1 MKNRENTMPNKKTYV
16 TMDGNTAAA
25 YASYAFTEVAGIY
38 PITPSS
44 GMADSVDQWAQQG
57 RKNIFGQSVRVIEM
71 QSEGGAAGVVHGSL
85 ATGALTTTFTASQ
98 GLLLMVPNMYKI
110 SGELMPAVF
119 HVTAR
124 AIAGHALSIFG
135 DHSDVMAARQTGFA
149 ILASYGVQS
158 AMDLGAVAH
167 LSAIKGSMPFVH
179 FFDGFRTSHEIQ
191 KVEQL
196 DYADLAA
203 MVDMDAVRAFRERG
217 LTPND
222 PCLRGSA
229 QNPDI
234 FFQMKEASNLHYQAL
249 PDIVE
254 DYMDQ
259 ISQLTGRVYKPF
271 VYHGDPEAEE
281 IIVCM
286 GSVYDTISETVDY
299 LNCQGRKT
307 GVVHVHLF
315 RPFSAERLLEA
326 IPQSVRRI
334 AVLDRVKEPGA
345 QGEPLYL
352 DVVSAVSCAD
362 RPVTVSG
369 GRYGLGSKDTTPSQ
383 INAVFDMLAAGNK
396 KPRFTIGIEDDVTH
410 LSLPLTESIDVSPE
424 GTFTARFWGLGSDGT
439 VGANQN
445 SIKIIGDNTPMY
457 AQAYFSYDSKKSGGV
472 TISDLRFGDSPIRAP
487 YLVERADFVA
497 CHNQAYLDKYDMLK
511 VLKKGGSFLLNTTRT
526 EAELEDFLPGQVKRF
541 LAHNDIRFYIIDAVD
556 IAQKLGL
563 GNRINTICQAAF
575 FKISQVIPIEE
586 SVKHMKEAIVRSYG
600 DKGED
605 IVKMNYSA
613 VDAGIDQVR
622 EVQVPDDWKE
632 APDTPVTL
640 RQAPAFVLNIAD
652 VMNRQEGDSLPVS
665 AFMDYVDGTLP
676 QSTAQYEKRGIAVN
690 VPKWIPD
697 NCIQC
702 NQCAYVCP
710 HAVIRPFLLTGEEA
724 AQAPETFKTV
734 KGMRPYDQYQFKI
747 QISALDCTGCGS
759 CAQVC
764 PAKEKALV
772 MEPLEDHMIEA
783 DHWTYAQSLSKKPNP
798 MNKTTVKGSQFERP
812 LLEFSGA
819 CAGCG
824 ETPYV
829 RLATQLFGDRMMI
842 ANATGCSSIWGGSA
856 PSMPYCVNDE
866 GQGPSW
872 ANSLFEDNA
881 EYGLGMHLGFHQL
894 RDRVVEDIREL
905 AGRKD
910 LPAELAESLQVWLD
924 KKDVK
929 DGARGIAQRLILDLT
944 EASLQ
949 GESAQLRDRILELE
963 DYIMLRSTWIIGGDG
978 WAYDIGYGGLDH
990 VLASGEDVNVL
1001 VLDTE
1006 VYSNT
1011 GGQASKATQLGA
1023 VAQFA
1028 AGGKPL
1034 KKKDLGLMA
1043 MAYGYVY
1050 VAQISMGASQAQ
1062 TLRAL
1067 REAEA
1072 WDGPSIVIAYSPCIN
1087 HGIRG
1092 GMSLSQQ
1099 REKDAVETGY
1109 WHLWRYNPALLAG
1122 EEAKNPFVLDSKPPT
1137 RDYTEFLRGEVRYT
1151 SLFKKYSQEEVEA
1164 IFARAREASEERY
1177 KSYLRLADSQ

>member
-1 MKNRENTMPNKKTYV
+1 MPKNKTFV

-44 GMADSVDQWAQQG
+44 GMADSVDQWSQQG
-57 RKNIFGQSVRVIEM
+57 RKNVFGQSVQVIEM
-71 QSEGGAAGVVHGSL
+71 QSEGGAAGLVHGSL
-85 ATGALTTTFTASQ
+85 ATGALTTTYTASQ
-98 GLLLMVPNMYKI
+98 GLLLMVPNMYKMA
-110 SGELMPAVF
+110 GELLPAVF

-124 AIAGHALSIFG
+124 SIAGHALSIFG
-135 DHSDVMAARQTGFA
+135 DHGDVMAARQTGFA
-149 ILASYGVQS
+149 ILASHGVQS
-158 AMDLGAVAH
+158 AMDLGVVAH
-167 LSAIKGSMPFVH
+167 LSAIKGSVPFVH

-196 DYADLAA
+196 DYADLADL
-203 MVDMDAVRAFRERG
+203 VDMEAVNAFRKRG

-234 FFQMKEASNLHYQAL
+234 FFQMKEAPNKYYLELPQVVEHYMEE
-249 PDIVE
+249 IGK
-254 DYMDQ
+254 
-259 ISQLTGRVYKPF
+259 LTGRVYKPF
-271 VYHGDPEAEE
+271 VYYGDPEAEE
-281 IIVCM
+281 IIICM
-286 GSVYDTISETVDY
+286 GSVYDTICETVDY

-307 GVVHVHLF
+307 GVIHVHLF
-315 RPFSAERLLEA
+315 RPFCSDRLLSA
-326 IPQSVRRI
+326 IPETVRRI
-334 AVLDRVKEPGA
+334 AVLDRSKEPGA
-345 QGEPLYL
+345 QGEALYL
-352 DVVSAVSCAD
+352 DVVSTVSCAN

-383 INAVFDMLAAGNK
+383 INAVFDMLAAGNT
-396 KPRFTIGIEDDVTH
+396 KPEFTIGITDDVTE
-410 LSLPLTESIDVSPE
+410 LSLPVTESLQVSPE
-424 GTFTARFWGLGSDGT
+424 GTFAARFWGLGSDGT

-472 TISDLRFGDSPIRAP
+472 TISDLRFGNSPIRAP
-487 YLVERADFVA
+487 YLVEKADFVA

-511 VLKKGGSFLLNTTRT
+511 VLKKGGSFLLNTTRS
-526 EAELEDFLPGQVKRF
+526 EEELDEFLPGQVKRF
-541 LAHNDIRFYIIDAVD
+541 LAENDIKLYIIDAVD

-563 GNRINTICQAAF
+563 GTRINTICQAAF
-575 FKISQVIPIEE
+575 FKISEVIPVDEA
-586 SVKHMKEAIVRSYG
+586 VKHMKEAISRSYG
-600 DKGED
+600 DQGED
-605 IVKMNYSA
+605 VVRMNNSA
-613 VDAGIDQVR
+613 IDAGIEQIK
-622 EVQVPDDWKE
+622 EVEVPAAWRDAVDR
-632 APDTPVTL
+632 PVKML
-640 RQAPAFVLNIAD
+640 EAPAFVLNIAQ

-665 AFMDYVDGTLP
+665 AFMDHVDGSLP
-676 QSTAQYEKRGIAVN
+676 QSTSQYEKRGIAVN
-690 VPKWIPD
+690 VPRWIPD

-724 AQAPETFKTV
+724 DTAPDSFKTV
-734 KGMRPYDQYQFKI
+734 QGMRPYDQYQFRI

-772 MEPLEDHMIEA
+772 MEPLEEHLLEA
-783 DHWTYAQSLSKKPNP
+783 DHWKFAQGLSRKPNP
-798 MNKTTVKGSQFERP
+798 LNKMTVKGSQFERP

-856 PSMPYCVNDE
+856 PSMPYCVNED
-866 GQGPSW
+866 GFGPSW

-881 EYGLGMHLGFHQL
+881 EYGLGMHLGVKQL
-894 RDRVVEDIREL
+894 RDRVTDYV
-905 AGRKD
+905 RK
-910 LPAELAESLQVWLD
+910 LAEVGDIPGALSESIASWLE
-924 KKDVK
+924 KKDEK
-929 DGARGIAQRLILDLT
+929 DGARGVAARFILDLG
-944 EASLQ
+944 EAELS
-949 GESAQLRDRILELE
+949 GEAAGLRDRILELK
-963 DYIMLRSTWIIGGDG
+963 DYLMLRSTWIIGGDG

-1028 AGGKPL
+1028 AGGKAL

-1043 MAYGYVY
+1043 MTYGYVY

-1072 WDGPSIVIAYSPCIN
+1072 WDGPSIVIAYAPCIN

-1092 GMSLSQQ
+1092 GMALSQE

-1109 WHLWRYNPALLAG
+1109 WHLWRYNPAVLA
-1122 EEAKNPFVLDSKPPT
+1122 EDPEKNPFSLDSKAPT
-1137 RDYTEFLRGEVRYT
+1137 RDYTDFLRQEVRYT
-1151 SLFKKYSQEEVEA
+1151 SLFKKYPEEEVEA
-1164 IFARAREASEERY
+1164 IFARAREAAEERY
-1177 KSYLRLADSQ
+1177 KSYLRLADPK